1 MLKIVCG
8 ETGRNGI
15 TIKLEGNVIGPW
27 VQEVKRESEK
37 VLARGAVLTLDL
49 SGVSY
54 VDREGLELLRALKD
68 RQAMLRNTSVF
79 VAEQLK
85 S

>member
-8 ETGRNGI
+8 ETERNGI
-15 TIKLEGNVIGPW
+15 TLKLEGNVIGPW
-27 VQEVKRESEK
+27 VQEVKRESERA
-37 VLARGAVLTLDL
+37 LACGAILTLDL

-54 VDREGLELLRALKD
+54 VDREGLELLRTLQD
-68 RQAMLRNTSVF
+68 RQAMFLNTSAF

>member
-8 ETGRNGI
+8 QTGKNSI
-15 TIKLEGNVIGPW
+15 TLKLEGNVIGPW
-27 VQEVKRESEK
+27 VQEVKRESEN
-37 VLARGAVLTLDL
+37 VLARGAALTLDL
-49 SGVSY
+49 SDVSY